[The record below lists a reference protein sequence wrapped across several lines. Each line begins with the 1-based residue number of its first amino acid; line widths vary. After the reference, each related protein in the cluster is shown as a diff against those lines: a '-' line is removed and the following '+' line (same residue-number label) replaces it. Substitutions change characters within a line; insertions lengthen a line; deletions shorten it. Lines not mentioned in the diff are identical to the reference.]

1 MNDYLCA
8 VLLNETYNHR
18 SKYNDIMGEGEHLKK
33 DLKARIPVVR
43 YGLFAYIS
51 FAILLAEIESKLQ
64 SLLQLIRKEVSNL
77 FADIK
82 SNNLLNHRTGCFKTH
97 LPTMSQ
103 SRKLKLN
110 GGKYGRELSLGG
122 RGFLSTFPL
131 PASNLNLTKV
141 IIKTTN

>member
-8 VLLNETYNHR
+8 VLLNETYKPTG
-18 SKYNDIMGEGEHLKK
+18 KYNDLGCGDTSKIP
-33 DLKARIPVVR
+33 KARICWLIVR
-43 YGLFAYIS
+43 AFLMYKFRYS
-51 FAILLAEIESKLQ
+51 FSGNRIKSPIASPTHKEGSQQ
-64 SLLQLIRKEVSNL
+64 S

-82 SNNLLNHRTGCFKTH
+82 TNNLLNHRTGCFKTH

-110 GGKYGRELSLGG
+110 GGKYGGKLSLGG

-141 IIKTTN
+141 SIKTTN